1 MGGPRE
7 KEIPSLAVNLQN
19 QVCYVCSKD
28 HDGAG
33 KGQTIPF
40 QKRELRMEREWDRS
54 LRFGGHSAARK
65 GTPLP
70 GIASTQKPAGLW
82 FVYFYSYGLYI
93 FMLEESV
100 GQRVPSSF
108 GSNVLLGIRLVYAKR

>member
-33 KGQTIPF
+33 KGQTIPV
-40 QKRELRMEREWDRS
+40 QKRELRMEGENGTEASHLEATKR
-54 LRFGGHSAARK
+54 
-65 GTPLP
+65 TPLP
-70 GIASTQKPAGLW
+70 RIASTQKPAGLW

-108 GSNVLLGIRLVYAKR
+108 GSHVLLGIRLVYAKR